1 MTPSRGACALEVNCA
16 LTPRGENLHF
26 VLLGLDLSAARG
38 ARAKRSEQKFG
49 VLSLSVTVEPI
60 AAPLSAPPAPAPG
73 SSGSWIYG
81 PWLDLLIGCGAWS
94 APLLAVALLMT
105 PAHTHAWAMTFYL
118 LAIVFNYPHF
128 MATIYR
134 AYHTRAD
141 FEKYKFVTLHVTLLL
156 VLTGIVM
163 HTSPRF
169 FPWLFTLYICW
180 SPWHYSGQNYGL
192 LMMFARRSGAEI
204 TAGERR
210 WLRGAFVASYLMLLA
225 SFETGGSTDPLILSL
240 GLPAKI
246 TFPLRVAFGVAFAI
260 FTFFGFRRLLRTMG
274 ARALVAPLTLAF
286 TQFLWFVLPTLLE
299 LNSVSQVP
307 QTRYSSGILAVLHS
321 AQYIW
326 ITSYYQRREARAAG
340 QKNWHIAAYFA
351 TLVAGG
357 IALFIPGPWLVS
369 YLFRYD
375 FTTSFLIFVSLV
387 NIHHFIL
394 DAKLWKLRDKRVAAL
409 LVDQSGN
416 APATAADASLPPAA
430 SSARAFAL
438 GVLSAPAFRVSLAVL
453 LFLWGGFDQF
463 HFALRTAEGNL
474 PALLRAAQIN
484 PYDSFVEE
492 RIARAETQQ
501 GQSGQAVAAL
511 TRAVALNPSSITLQ
525 QAAARALIADGR
537 YAEAYAHYQKMLE
550 RFPRDSDALTNYGL
564 LAARLGHPEEAMD
577 SWEKSV
583 DVNPDQ
589 PNAQL
594 YLAEAYD
601 QRGEPVAAARH
612 WNLFLE
618 YAGANPQ
625 AATDAPAFSRA
636 QILAAT
642 IQLGDDESRINHSAA
657 ALARY
662 DTAIAQAQQ
671 AGDAKLES
679 LALVHRADLQARNG
693 DAAAAAQSYQRGLAL
708 DAQAGDTQAAALDW
722 FNYGQ
727 FLRSHNAP
735 DELAYVAFL
744 HAENLLNGASGSEPA
759 TVQTARRQVESKMG
773 AKAVSV
779 AQKDLAAQLQRAEK
793 FVPAVR

>member
-1 MTPSRGACALEVNCA
+1 
-16 LTPRGENLHF
+16 
-26 VLLGLDLSAARG
+26 
-38 ARAKRSEQKFG
+38 
-49 VLSLSVTVEPI
+49 
-60 AAPLSAPPAPAPG
+60 
-73 SSGSWIYG
+73 
-81 PWLDLLIGCGAWS
+81 
-94 APLLAVALLMT
+94 MT
-105 PAHTHAWAMTFYL
+105 PAHSHVWAMAFYL

-134 AYHTRAD
+134 AYHTRVD

-163 HTSPRF
+163 HASPRL

-225 SFETGGSTDPLILSL
+225 SFETSGSTDPLILSL
-240 GLPAKI
+240 GLPTKI
-246 TFPLRVAFGVAFAI
+246 TFPLRVGFGVAFVM
-260 FTFFGFRRLLRTMG
+260 FTFLGFRRLIRIMG
-274 ARALVAPLTLAF
+274 ARQMIAPLTLAF

-299 LNSVSQVP
+299 LNSASQVP

-321 AQYIW
+321 AQYLW

-351 TLVAGG
+351 TLIAGG

-369 YLFRYD
+369 YLFQFD

-409 LVDQSGN
+409 LVDPSGKPFDSAAV
-416 APATAADASLPPAA
+416 APSQAL
-430 SSARAFAL
+430 SSVRVRAGRILA
-438 GVLSAPAFRVSLAVL
+438 APAFRMSLAVL

-463 HFALRTAEGNL
+463 HFALRTDEGNL

-501 GQSGQAVAAL
+501 GQHDQAVTAL
-511 TRAVALNPSSITLQ
+511 TRAATLNPSSIMLQ

-550 RFPRDSDALTNYGL
+550 RFPRDTDALTNYGL
-564 LAARLGHPEEAMD
+564 LAARLGHPEESMD
-577 SWEKSV
+577 SWQKSV
-583 DVNPDQ
+583 DVNPNQ
-589 PNAQL
+589 PNPQL
-594 YLAEAYD
+594 YLAEAFD
-601 QRGEPVAAARH
+601 RRGEPAAAARH
-612 WNLFLE
+612 WNLFLQ
-618 YAGANPQ
+618 YVAANPQ
-625 AATDAPAFSRA
+625 IAPDAPAFTRP
-636 QILAAT
+636 QLLAAT
-642 IQLGDDESRINHSAA
+642 IQLADDESRINQTAE

-662 DTAIAQAQQ
+662 DTAIAGAQE
-671 AGDAKLES
+671 AGDAELES
-679 LALVHRADLQARNG
+679 VALVHRADLQAKNR

-708 DAQAGDTQAAALDW
+708 DARTGDAQAAALDW

-727 FLRSHNAP
+727 FLRSQNAP
-735 DELAYVAFL
+735 DEMVYASFL
-744 HAENLLNGASGSEPA
+744 NSEKLLGGSSGSELA
-759 TVQTARRQVESKMG
+759 TVQTVRRQVESKMG
-773 AKAVSV
+773 AKAAGV
-779 AQKDLAAQLQRAEK
+779 AQKNLPAQLERAAN
-793 FVPAVR
+793 FAPSVR

>member
-1 MTPSRGACALEVNCA
+1 
-16 LTPRGENLHF
+16 
-26 VLLGLDLSAARG
+26 
-38 ARAKRSEQKFG
+38 
-49 VLSLSVTVEPI
+49 LSVTVEPI

-163 HTSPRF
+163 HASPRF

-192 LMMFARRSGAEI
+192 LMMFARRAGAEI
-204 TAGERR
+204 SAGERR

-240 GLPAKI
+240 GLSAKI
-246 TFPLRVAFGVAFAI
+246 TFPLRVVFGVAFAI
-260 FTFFGFRRLLRTMG
+260 FTFLGFRRLIRTMG
-274 ARALVAPLTLAF
+274 ARQLIAPLTLAF

-351 TLVAGG
+351 TLAAGG

-369 YLFRYD
+369 YLFHYD

-394 DAKLWKLRDKRVAAL
+394 DAKLWKLRDNRVAAL
-409 LVDQSGN
+409 LVDQSGKAS
-416 APATAADASLPPAA
+416 APVADGASRPS

-438 GVLSAPAFRVSLAVL
+438 GVLSAPPFRISLAVL

-484 PYDSFVEE
+484 PYDSLVEE
-492 RIARAETQQ
+492 RIARAQTQQ
-501 GQSGQAVAAL
+501 GQSDQAVAAL
-511 TRAVALNPSSITLQ
+511 NRAVVLNPSNITLQ
-525 QAAARALIADGR
+525 QTAARALIADGR
-537 YAEAYAHYQKMLE
+537 YSEAYAHYQKMLE

-564 LAARLGHPEEAMD
+564 LAARLGHPEEAID

-583 DVNPDQ
+583 DVNPGQ

-612 WNLFLE
+612 WNLFLQ
-618 YAGANPQ
+618 YAAANPQ
-625 AATDAPAFSRA
+625 VAPDAPAFSRA
-636 QILAAT
+636 QILAGT
-642 IQLGDDESRINHSAA
+642 IQLADDESRINRSAA

-662 DTAIAQAQQ
+662 GTAISQAQQ

-679 LALVHRADLQARNG
+679 LALAHRADLQARNG
-693 DAAAAAQSYQRGLAL
+693 DASAAAQSYQRGLAL
-708 DAQAGDTQAAALDW
+708 DAQAGDAQAAALDW

-735 DELAYVAFL
+735 GELAYAAFL
-744 HAENLLNGASGSEPA
+744 HAENLLNGASGSELA
-759 TVQTARRQVESKMG
+759 TVQTARRQAESKLG
-773 AKAVSV
+773 ARAASV
-779 AQKDLAAQLQRAEK
+779 AQKDLAAQLQRAVN
-793 FVPAVR
+793 FVPAAS

>member
-1 MTPSRGACALEVNCA
+1 MHQREDPS
-16 LTPRGENLHF
+16 LT
-26 VLLGLDLSAARG
+26 VAA
-38 ARAKRSEQKFG
+38 E
-49 VLSLSVTVEPI
+49 EPI
-60 AAPLSAPPAPAPG
+60 AAPQSTPPAAAPG
-73 SSGSWIYG
+73 TASSGPWIYR
-81 PWLDLLIGCGAWS
+81 PWLDLLVGCGAWS

-105 PAHTHAWAMTFYL
+105 PARTHAWAMAFYL

-163 HTSPRF
+163 HASPRF

-225 SFETGGSTDPLILSL
+225 SFETGGSNDPLILSL
-240 GLPAKI
+240 GLPPKF
-246 TFPLRVAFGVAFAI
+246 TFPLRLAFGVAFMI
-260 FTFFGFRRLLRTMG
+260 FTFLGFRRLIRSMG

-326 ITSYYQRREARAAG
+326 ITSYYQRREALAGG
-340 QKNWHIAAYFA
+340 QKSWHIAAYFA
-351 TLVAGG
+351 TLLAGG

-369 YLFRYD
+369 YLFHYD
-375 FTTSFLIFVSLV
+375 FSTSFLIFVSLV

-409 LVDQSGN
+409 LVDQGGQPS
-416 APATAADASLPPAA
+416 TPAA
-430 SSARAFAL
+430 EASPRPSSKVRALAVR
-438 GVLSAPAFRVSLAVL
+438 VLSAPAFRISLATL

-463 HFALRTAEGNL
+463 HFALRTDEGNL
-474 PALLRAAQIN
+474 PALRRASQIN

-501 GQSGQAVAAL
+501 GQSDQAAAAL
-511 TRAVALNPSSITLQ
+511 TRAVAINPSSITLQ

-537 YAEAYAHYQKMLE
+537 YADAYAHYQKMLE
-550 RFPRDSDALTNYGL
+550 RFPRDTDALTNYGL

-577 SWEKSV
+577 SWQRSV
-583 DVNPDQ
+583 DINPNQ
-589 PNAQL
+589 PNAHL
-594 YLAEAYD
+594 YLAQAFD
-601 QRGEPVAAARH
+601 RRGEPAAAARH
-612 WNLFLE
+612 WNLFLQF
-618 YAGANPQ
+618 AAVANPQ
-625 AATDAPAFSRA
+625 SALDAPAFTQQ

-642 IQLGDDESRINHSAA
+642 VQFADDEARINQSAA
-657 ALARY
+657 ALTQY
-662 DTAIAQAQQ
+662 DLAIAQAQQ
-671 AGDAKLES
+671 TGDAKLES
-679 LALVHRADLQARNG
+679 LALVHRADVQDKKG

-708 DAQAGDTQAAALDW
+708 DAKSGDPAAEALDW

-727 FLRSHNAP
+727 FLRRQSAP
-735 DELAYVAFL
+735 DELVYASFL
-744 HAENLLNGASGSEPA
+744 HAETLLHGTAGSELA

-773 AKAVSV
+773 AKAAAST
-779 AQKDLAAQLQRAEK
+779 QSSLPAQLQRAAN
-793 FVPAVR
+793 FAPAAR

>member
-1 MTPSRGACALEVNCA
+1 
-16 LTPRGENLHF
+16 
-26 VLLGLDLSAARG
+26 
-38 ARAKRSEQKFG
+38 
-49 VLSLSVTVEPI
+49 LSVTVEPI
-60 AAPLSAPPAPAPG
+60 TVQQSAPPAPAPTA
-73 SSGSWIYG
+73 SGSWIYG

-105 PAHTHAWAMTFYL
+105 PAHTHAWAMAFYL

-141 FEKYKFVTLHVTLLL
+141 FEKYKFVTLHLTLLL

-163 HTSPRF
+163 HASPRF
-169 FPWLFTLYICW
+169 FPWLFTLYIYW

-204 TAGERR
+204 TVGERR

-225 SFETGGSTDPLILSL
+225 SFETGGSTDPLIRSL

-246 TFPLRVAFGVAFAI
+246 TFPLRLAFGIAFAI
-260 FTFFGFRRLLRTMG
+260 FTFLGFRRLVRVMG
-274 ARALVAPLTLAF
+274 TRQLIAPLTLAF

-299 LNSVSQVP
+299 LNSASQVP

-340 QKNWHIAAYFA
+340 QENWHIAAYFA
-351 TLVAGG
+351 TLLAGG

-369 YLFRYD
+369 YLFHYD
-375 FTTSFLIFVSLV
+375 FTTSFLIFVALV

-409 LVDQSGN
+409 LVDQTGK
-416 APATAADASLPPAA
+416 PLATAAEASQRPAA
-430 SSARAFAL
+430 SSARALA
-438 GVLSAPAFRVSLAVL
+438 GQVLAAPAFRISLAVL

-492 RIARAETQQ
+492 RIARAETQR
-501 GQSGQAVAAL
+501 GQRDQAVAAL

-525 QAAARALIADGR
+525 QAAARALLADGR

-550 RFPRDSDALTNYGL
+550 RFPHDSDALTNYGL

-583 DVNPDQ
+583 DVNPNQ
-589 PNAQL
+589 PNVHL

-601 QRGEPVAAARH
+601 QRGEPAAAARH
-612 WNLFLE
+612 WNLFLQF
-618 YAGANPQ
+618 AAANPQ
-625 AATDAPAFSRA
+625 AAPDAAAFSRP

-642 IQLGDDESRINHSAA
+642 IQLADDEARINQSAA

-671 AGDAKLES
+671 VGDEKLES
-679 LALVHRADLQARNG
+679 VALVHRADLQARHG
-693 DAAAAAQSYQRGLAL
+693 DAAAAVQSYQRGLAL
-708 DAQAGDTQAAALDW
+708 DAQSGDTQAAALDW
-722 FNYGQ
+722 FNYGE
-727 FLRSHNAP
+727 FLRSRNAP
-735 DELAYVAFL
+735 DELVYAAFL
-744 HAENLLNGASGSEPA
+744 HAENLLSGTAGSELE
-759 TVQTARRQVESKMG
+759 TVQSARRLVEGKMG
-773 AKAVSV
+773 AKAAAA
-779 AQKDLAAQLQRAEK
+779 AQKGLPAELQRAAN
-793 FVPAVR
+793 FAPGAP